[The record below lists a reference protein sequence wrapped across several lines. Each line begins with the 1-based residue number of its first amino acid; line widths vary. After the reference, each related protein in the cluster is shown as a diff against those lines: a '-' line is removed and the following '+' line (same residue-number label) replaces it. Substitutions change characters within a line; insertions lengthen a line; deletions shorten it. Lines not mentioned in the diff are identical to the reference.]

1 MADQLQKHPC
11 ADGVAGERLWAAE
24 SASCVALR
32 RLGNRPK
39 DSSLSNQAAT
49 STNLSSN
56 KHITGATI
64 THCALRRSRANSPFS
79 RVQPVDGF
87 RDVADHKTTAGQ
99 PGPPPVLSS
108 SESLPRPWL
117 RLWLRLRLS
126 GHETQHRDT
135 ATPRYHSACPS
146 SRPTFCASPSPAPIN
161 TAKLS
166 SPILI
171 PRTVSYDVGTNPPR
185 RGTAYQNLNMGDQ
198 KTGRRRRSS
207 SILQIYQEPLEPIE
221 QLSDQSALP
230 NLNAN
235 WVNAKG
241 AWTIHI
247 VLIVALKILW
257 DVIPGV
263 SQETSWTLTNISYM
277 FGSYIM
283 FHWVRGVPF
292 DFNSG
297 AYDNLNMWEQIDDG
311 AQYTPAK
318 KFLLSVPIVLFLLST
333 HYTHYDLAYF
343 TINFLAVLG
352 VVIPKLPFVRP
363 PLPSAS
369 LVNIQYPLVRPSNEL
384 IESPHESWSIFG
396 CA

>member
-1 MADQLQKHPC
+1 MT
-11 ADGVAGERLWAAE
+11 V
-24 SASCVALR
+24 
-32 RLGNRPK
+32 
-39 DSSLSNQAAT
+39 T
-49 STNLSSN
+49 SE
-56 KHITGATI
+56 K
-64 THCALRRSRANSPFS
+64 R
-79 RVQPVDGF
+79 
-87 RDVADHKTTAGQ
+87 
-99 PGPPPVLSS
+99 
-108 SESLPRPWL
+108 
-117 RLWLRLRLS
+117 
-126 GHETQHRDT
+126 
-135 ATPRYHSACPS
+135 
-146 SRPTFCASPSPAPIN
+146 ASPATTPLN
-161 TAKLS
+161 TAKVS
-166 SPILI
+166 SPILL
-171 PRTVSYDVGTNPPR
+171 PRTVSYDAGTNPPR
-185 RGTAYQNLNMGDQ
+185 GGNNTYLNMVDT
-198 KTGRRRRSS
+198 KSSRRRRSS
-207 SILQIYQEPLEPIE
+207 SILQIYQEPQEPLE

-247 VLIVALKILW
+247 VLILALKILW

-333 HYTHYDLAYF
+333 HYTHYDLTYF

-352 VVIPKLPFVRP
+352 VVIPKLPFSHRMRVGLFSGVP
-363 PLPSAS
+363 
-369 LVNIQYPLVRPSNEL
+369 ED
-384 IESPHESWSIFG
+384 
-396 CA
+396 